1 MAAFISQPFLFS
13 TNEPCFFAIPK
24 QSDEIGEHRTSWL
37 VDISWMDDFRFNLI
51 EEKQN
56 DQNPW
61 IQITTA
67 ATCFQRAEKNKYV
80 DQTANEIHQAMSK

>member
-1 MAAFISQPFLFS
+1 
-13 TNEPCFFAIPK
+13 
-24 QSDEIGEHRTSWL
+24 
-37 VDISWMDDFRFNLI
+37 MDDFRFNLI
-51 EEKQN
+51 EEKQK